1 MAWYVSCYC
10 KSGTLCYEKSG
21 SVLHAIVWYGTRS
34 KGGQCVHCTLESL
47 QRKCE
52 NLEAGAHPVSL
63 FTHCHDHVTEIL
75 SEIFVNNTC
84 NNMSVI
90 DPLAKNWTF
99 LQNLSTSTLSFL
111 ARSNDP
117 LRFRSISD
125 KVSYITRAI
134 GSLQKLIQIYSDHSG
149 SLQIEFH
156 GVFWISSY
164 GNQWSW
170 NARLYLPKRCHIEFQ
185 KINLKLFLQQN
196 VLWQFQR
203 RNDLLLLQKSQWQQ
217 HWGENLRI
225 NRELSDEHL
234 VNENWPKPYTG
245 VAPNTTFVDLFH
257 IFVIIL

>member
-1 MAWYVSCYC
+1 MIAWYQWNGMAWYVSCYC
-10 KSGTLCYEKSG
+10 KSGMLCYEKSG
-21 SVLHAIVWYGTRS
+21 SVLHAIVWYGTRT

-47 QRKCE
+47 QRK

-63 FTHCHDHVTEIL
+63 FTHCHDHATEIL

-84 NNMSVI
+84 NIMSVI

-99 LQNLSTSTLSFL
+99 LQNLSTSSLSFL

-134 GSLQKLIQIYSDHSG
+134 GSLQKLIQIILFWLK

-164 GNQWSW
+164 GNRWSW
-170 NARLYLPKRCHIEFQ
+170 NAQLYLPKRWHIEFQ
-185 KINLKLFLQQN
+185 KINFKL
-196 VLWQFQR
+196 W
-203 RNDLLLLQKSQWQQ
+203 
-217 HWGENLRI
+217 
-225 NRELSDEHL
+225 
-234 VNENWPKPYTG
+234 
-245 VAPNTTFVDLFH
+245 
-257 IFVIIL
+257 